1 LKKKA
6 RKQEAAK
13 VQPKRMFLAELTEQR
28 TRLLVA
34 TFVAV
39 NLFLCLALFDPKLHT
54 GGDSSSYVLLAESV
68 ARLGDGYS
76 QSLEPGPPQA
86 HTQYPPGY
94 PLLLAPLTMIAG
106 RNFVLLKMLSVLLS
120 AASVLVFAFYARKRS
135 GPGLWLFVAAAF
147 AANPLVVDYSRWIL
161 SEAPFLFF
169 TLLALYF
176 LHDDEGEEMGKAF
189 WLGLLVALWS
199 YYVRSVGIMLVG
211 GASVAYLMR
220 REWRKFF
227 VHGAVSTAVILP
239 WMVRNQ
245 LQQGAVTPY
254 LDQFLLRSVY
264 EPEAGYLNLS
274 GMVWR
279 FFTNVQ
285 IYSAREFP
293 RALVGSDSAWGGGGL
308 LKILAVVLCGFLL
321 VGLVQIMRKRLE
333 AAEAYFLLSCLAIFL
348 FEEVVSDVRYLL
360 PLIPLALLYI
370 AVGIAAAARYIRLE
384 SASRVPAVAMVLLMS
399 IGLSAQAARIPQNLD
414 LLGQYVAGDHYAG
427 YPPNW
432 RTFFEAADWV
442 KANTPQDAV
451 VTVRK
456 PRLFHLWADRRVKL
470 YPFTSKP
477 DSVLA
482 TVFSTDYV
490 VVDQVTSTTFRYLVP
505 ALETAPSRF
514 AEVFRT
520 EEPFTW
526 VLSVLR

>member
-1 LKKKA
+1 MKKKA
-6 RKQEAAK
+6 RKQKAMTVLHET
-13 VQPKRMFLAELTEQR
+13 MFLAGLTEQR
-28 TRLLVA
+28 TRLVVGM
-34 TFVAV
+34 FVAV
-39 NLFLCLALFDPKLHT
+39 NLFLCIALFEPKLHT

-68 ARLGDGYS
+68 ARLGDGYA

-86 HTQYPPGY
+86 HVQYPPGY

-106 RNFVLLKMLSVLLS
+106 RNFVALKMLSVLLTV
-120 AASVLVFAFYARKRS
+120 ASVLVFALYARKRA
-135 GPGLWLFVAAAF
+135 GPGLWIFLAAAF
-147 AANPLVVDYSRWIL
+147 AVNPLVVDYSRWIL

-169 TLLALYF
+169 TILALY
-176 LHDDEGEEMGKAF
+176 LIHDDEGKEMGRSF
-189 WLGLLVALWS
+189 WLGLLGVLWC

-211 GASVAYLMR
+211 GASIAYLVR

-227 VHGAVSTAVILP
+227 VHAAVSTAVILP
-239 WMVRNQ
+239 WMIRNQ
-245 LQQGAVTPY
+245 LRQGTVTPY

-264 EPEAGYLNLS
+264 EPEAGYLNIS
-274 GMVWR
+274 GMVTR

-293 RALVGSDSAWGGGGL
+293 RALVGSDSAWAGGGF
-308 LKILAVVLCGFLL
+308 LKILAVVLCGFLV
-321 VGLVQIMRKRLE
+321 VGLVQIMRKRME

-360 PLIPLALLYI
+360 PLIPLALIYI
-370 AVGIAAAARYIRLE
+370 AEGISVAARFVRVK
-384 SASRVPAVAMVLLMS
+384 SASRVPAVAMVLLMV
-399 IGLSAQAARIPQNLD
+399 IGLSAQAGRIPQNID
-414 LLGQYVAGDHYAG
+414 LLGRYAAGDHYAG
-427 YPPNW
+427 YSPNW

-456 PRLFHLWADRRVKL
+456 PRLFNLWADRRVKL
-470 YPFTSKP
+470 YPFTSKT
-477 DSVLA
+477 DSVLE

-490 VVDQVTSTTFRYLVP
+490 VVDQVTGTTFRYLVP
-505 ALETAPSRF
+505 ALETAPGRF

-520 EEPFTW
+520 EEPVTW
-526 VLSVLR
+526 VLSVSR